1 MNQFE
6 TPINLLKLP
15 NGQSVK
21 GILFDLN
28 GTMVDDM
35 MIHHKAWKKKLAEHG
50 LDLTLEEV
58 RQTIHGVNEEILE
71 RLFGHKYSV
80 EQRKQ
85 IAWEKEAAYREIFK
99 PDLKLIDGLPAFL
112 ASLTHAGIPM
122 AIGTAAPKEN
132 ADFVLDELNMRSMF
146 GALVHSGDV
155 EKGKPNPEVF
165 EKAAKGIHLE
175 AKDCLIF
182 EDSPTGAEAAY
193 NAGAPVIIITT
204 THTSEEFAHLTN
216 VVHTMDN
223 YNNIHIKNA
232 GEDWKLDIG

>member
-1 MNQFE
+1 MHQFE
-6 TPINLLKLP
+6 TPLNLLQLP
-15 NGQSVK
+15 NDQSVK

-28 GTMVDDM
+28 GTMIDDM
-35 MIHHKAWKKKLAEHG
+35 MIHHKAWQKKLAEHG
-50 LDLTLEEV
+50 LDLSLEEV

-71 RLFGHKYSV
+71 RLFAHKYTV
-80 EQRKQ
+80 EERKQ

-112 ASLTHAGIPM
+112 ASLLHAGFPM

-146 GALVHSGDV
+146 GALIHAGDV

-165 EKAAKGIHLE
+165 EKAASGIHLE

-182 EDSPTGAEAAY
+182 EDSPTGAEAAH
-193 NAGAPVIIITT
+193 NAGAPVVIITT
-204 THTSEEFAHLTN
+204 THTPEEFAHLPN
-216 VVHTMDN
+216 VVHAMDD
-223 YNNIHIKNA
+223 YKNIRLEKI
-232 GEDWKLDIG
+232 GEDWKLNIG